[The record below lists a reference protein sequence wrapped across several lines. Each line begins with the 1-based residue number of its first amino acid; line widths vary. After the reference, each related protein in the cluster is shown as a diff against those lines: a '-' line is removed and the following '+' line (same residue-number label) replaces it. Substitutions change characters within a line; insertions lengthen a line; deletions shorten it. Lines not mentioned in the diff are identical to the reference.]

1 VVVEEEERIEYDEH
15 GKPVIK
21 FVKAAGTR
29 KKKKKDDG
37 RKGVKNTG
45 VTLGVSMKVFLSRR
59 YEVLLWLYFGYIKA
73 LLRRC

>member
-1 VVVEEEERIEYDEH
+1 MEEEEERIEYDEH

-45 VTLGVSMKVFLSRR
+45 VTLND
-59 YEVLLWLYFGYIKA
+59 
-73 LLRRC
+73 

>member
-37 RKGVKNTG
+37 KKGVKNTG
-45 VTLGVSMKVFLSRR
+45 VSINYSVPL
-59 YEVLLWLYFGYIKA
+59 EA
-73 LLRRC
+73 